1 MARSRKM
8 SPGML
13 KPHSVKL
20 NLCSAAYNS
29 SPQHNRGNRLEIAR
43 TKLRI
48 KENPHLE
55 LYQMEDEDISKLDR
69 EAIYLLSRLL
79 KNIEEFNELRENLT
93 NLIETHEM
101 TEKKFINLFQILSR
115 SGFDFRSI

>member
-1 MARSRKM
+1 M
-8 SPGML
+8 G
-13 KPHSVKL
+13 
-20 NLCSAAYNS
+20 
-29 SPQHNRGNRLEIAR
+29 IAR

-55 LYQMEDEDISKLDR
+55 LFQMEDEDLSKLDR

-101 TEKKFINLFQILSR
+101 TERKFINLFQMLTR
-115 SGFDFRSI
+115 SGFDFTNI